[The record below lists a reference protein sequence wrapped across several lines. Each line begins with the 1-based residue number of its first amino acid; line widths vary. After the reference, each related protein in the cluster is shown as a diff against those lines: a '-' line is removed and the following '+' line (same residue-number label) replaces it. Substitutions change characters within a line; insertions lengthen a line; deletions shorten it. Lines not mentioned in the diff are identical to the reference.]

1 MTNVR
6 KLVARLNASTQ
17 QFSMG
22 RGGIPELTP
31 QDIAAA
37 IGMVQD
43 ELARE
48 VFCAVWW
55 PDGAR
60 LNARG
65 LDQLLARVQ
74 FAEWRR
80 RMEKLLDAQLLVAAA
95 KSQRN
100 AEAERRGAADL
111 MDATAQMWPAL
122 VQEAYGLVRW
132 AVLDE
137 LRSPEPCEVCGGVG
151 DFVHFGREKPCS
163 ECGGGGRIARSSR
176 KRAASIERDE
186 AAYRRTWRGVYEWT
200 LRRAQDAEQDGGAEL
215 ARRLA
220 A

>member
-6 KLVARLNASTQ
+6 KLVARLNASTCR
-17 QFSMG
+17 FDVG

-37 IGMVQD
+37 LGMVQD

-48 VFCAVWW
+48 VFCAIWW

-60 LNARG
+60 LAAKG
-65 LDQLLARVQ
+65 LDQLIARIQ

-80 RMEKLLDAQLLVAAA
+80 RMETMLDAQLVLAAA
-95 KSQRN
+95 RAERN
-100 AEAERRGAADL
+100 MEGERRGETMLADSIG
-111 MDATAQMWPAL
+111 QMWPAL
-122 VQEAYGLVRW
+122 VQEAYALVRG

-137 LRSPEPCEVCGGVG
+137 LRAPEPCEACGGIG
-151 DFVHFGREKPCS
+151 DFTIMGRAVPCG
-163 ECGGGGRIARSSR
+163 ECGGGGRVPRSNR
-176 KRAASIERDE
+176 QRATSIHRDE

-200 LRRAQDAEQDGGAEL
+200 LRRMQEAEQTGGAEL
-215 ARRLA
+215 ARRIA

>member
-6 KLVARLNASTQ
+6 KLVARLNASTCR
-17 QFSMG
+17 FDIG

-37 IGMVQD
+37 LGMVQD

-48 VFCAVWW
+48 VFCAIWW

-60 LNARG
+60 LAAKG
-65 LDQLLARVQ
+65 LDQLIARIQ

-80 RMEKLLDAQLLVAAA
+80 RMERMLDAQLVVAA
-95 KSQRN
+95 SRSDRN
-100 AEAERRGAADL
+100 ADAAQRGEEMLAR
-111 MDATAQMWPAL
+111 ATAGMWPAL
-122 VQEAYGLVRW
+122 VQEAYALVRR

-137 LRSPEPCEVCGGVG
+137 LRSPDPCPICAGIGGSLVRGVIVECTTCGGSARV
-151 DFVHFGREKPCS
+151 P
-163 ECGGGGRIARSSR
+163 RSSR
-176 KRAASIERDE
+176 QRAVSIQRDE

-200 LRRAQDAEQDGGAEL
+200 LQRMQEAEQTGGSEL
-215 ARRLA
+215 ARRIVA
-220 A
+220 

>member
-6 KLVARLNASTQ
+6 KLVARLNASTCR
-17 QFSMG
+17 FDVG

-37 IGMVQD
+37 LGMVKD

-65 LDQLLARVQ
+65 LDLLLARVQ

-80 RMEKLLDAQLLVAAA
+80 RMEKMLDAQLAVAASRA
-95 KSQRN
+95 DRN
-100 AEAERRGAADL
+100 AEAEQRGESMLAE
-111 MDATAQMWPAL
+111 ATAQMWPAL
-122 VQEAYGLVRW
+122 VQEAYALVRR

-137 LRSPEPCEVCGGVG
+137 LRAPEPCAECDGVGSFVHRGREADCTGCGGS
-151 DFVHFGREKPCS
+151 GRV
-163 ECGGGGRIARSSR
+163 ARSNR
-176 KRAASIERDE
+176 QRAMTMDRDE

-200 LRRAQDAEQDGGAEL
+200 LRRVQEAEQTGGTAL
-215 ARRLA
+215 AKRLA